1 MIGEAVRQLETL
13 SEMMNRRMPEPGTMA
28 ICEALAELVR
38 LKNHKDTV
46 GKDAEYLE
54 AQPKA
59 WDAARQALAQPI
71 VDEVTKIIDAVIE
84 RAEQACRYALKHKEF
99 EGRDEPYMKG
109 YASGWEVGAS
119 VCEHAIREFVML
131 HIFEDIHVQA
141 R

>member
-1 MIGEAVRQLETL
+1 MPGEVNAKIEEFLAWYANEDNYDGYDMEIMIGEAVRQLETL

-59 WDAARQALAQPI
+59 WEAARRALAGSVP
-71 VDEVTKIIDAVIE
+71 EPP
-84 RAEQACRYALKHKEF
+84 
-99 EGRDEPYMKG
+99 EGMG
-109 YASGWEVGAS
+109 
-119 VCEHAIREFVML
+119 
-131 HIFEDIHVQA
+131 
-141 R
+141 